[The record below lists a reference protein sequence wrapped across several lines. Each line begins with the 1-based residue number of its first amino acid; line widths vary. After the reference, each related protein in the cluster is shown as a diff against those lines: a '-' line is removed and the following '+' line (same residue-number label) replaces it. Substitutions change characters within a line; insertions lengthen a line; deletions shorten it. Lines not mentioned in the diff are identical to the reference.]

1 MIVFDRLT
9 FQNFL
14 SVGNNPV
21 TINLNDHNTTL
32 IHGTNGSGKSLLLDA
47 LCYVLFNKPFR
58 NINLPQLIN
67 SSNKKGLLTEV
78 EFTIG
83 NAKFTVARGM
93 KPRVF
98 QIFKDG
104 ELLDAKAADKDNQK
118 YLEQNILKMNLK
130 TFIQVVILGSS
141 CYVPFMQLNSTSRRE
156 CVEDFLD
163 IKVFSTMSVLAKE
176 RLRGLKDR
184 MQEVRGDI
192 SNLEYKIDL
201 QRDRVD
207 ELRERSASDIN
218 ELNDE
223 INECK
228 RMKEENDQKIVQ
240 LQIEDATI
248 LEEVRNLMV
257 NSPKKKANEFN
268 NVIVKL
274 DSKLERLKKDLD
286 FYNKH
291 DECPTCTQTI
301 NSELKESV
309 LSNTLEESKKIIDAR
324 NQASQKH
331 SDLKVILDQILEK
344 EEEAY
349 KIQAEVSQN
358 QIRNDALQKQIIAKE
373 NKIVSI
379 STGTSNIDKE
389 IGKLSALQEQLE
401 DLKKKNDSMVS
412 EIHDHDIVVNLLKDS
427 GIKTQIVRKY
437 LPVINRSIRSHL
449 TDLEFPVLFT
459 LDEEF
464 NETVSSPLHQDF
476 SYGSFSEGQKSR
488 IDLSLLFTW
497 REVGK
502 LKNSVSTNL
511 LILDEVFS
519 SSLDDVGKQNLLA
532 LIRYGMPNTNT
543 IVIDHTLSA
552 EFKEKFDNQIEVSKC
567 KGFSKYLR
575 THTTP

>member
-1 MIVFDRLT
+1 MIVFESLT

-21 TINLNDHNTTL
+21 TIQLNQHKTTL
-32 IHGTNGSGKSLLLDA
+32 IHGSNGSGKSLMLDA

-58 NINLPQLIN
+58 NINIPQLIN
-67 SSNKKGLLTEV
+67 SSNKKGLLAEVTFSIGKTEFV
-78 EFTIG
+78 
-83 NAKFTVARGM
+83 VARGM
-93 KPRVF
+93 KPKVF
-98 QIFKDG
+98 EIYRDG

-130 TFIQVVILGSS
+130 TFIQVVILGSGN
-141 CYVPFMQLNSTSRRE
+141 YMPFMQLNSTARRD

-184 MQEVRGDI
+184 MQEVKGDI
-192 SNLEYKIDL
+192 SNLEYKLEL
-201 QRDRVD
+201 QEDRVQ
-207 ELRERSASDIN
+207 ELRDRSASDID
-218 ELNDE
+218 ELHRE
-223 INECK
+223 IDDCK
-228 RMKEENDQKIVQ
+228 RMKEENEAKIIK
-240 LQIEDATI
+240 LQIEDSNI
-248 LEEVRNLMV
+248 LEEVRKLMV
-257 NSPKKKANEFN
+257 NSPKKKASEFN

-286 FYNKH
+286 FYANN

-301 NSELKESV
+301 DTVLKESV
-309 LSNTLEESKKIIDAR
+309 RSKTLDESKKIISAR
-324 NQASQKH
+324 DQATVKH
-331 SDLKVILDQILEK
+331 TDLKKVLDDILVK
-344 EEEAY
+344 EEQAY
-349 KIQAEVSQN
+349 KLQQEVSQN
-358 QIRNDALQKQIIAKE
+358 QIRNDALHKQIVAKE
-373 NKIVSI
+373 NKITSI
-379 STGTSNIDKE
+379 SSGTSNIDKE
-389 IGKLSALQEQLE
+389 IGKLSALQEQLQE
-401 DLKKKNDSMVS
+401 LKKKSDHLVS
-412 EIHDHDIVVNLLKDS
+412 QLHDHDIVVSLLKDS
-427 GIKTQIVRKY
+427 GIKTQVVRKY
-437 LPVINRSIRSHL
+437 LPVINRSIRTHL

-464 NETVSSPLHQDF
+464 NETVASPLHQDF

-532 LIRYGMPNTNT
+532 MIRYGLTDTNT
-543 IVIDHTLSA
+543 LVIDHTLSG
-552 EFKEKFDNQIEVSKC
+552 EFREKFDNQIEVSKV
-567 KGFSKYLR
+567 KGFSRYAA
-575 THTTP
+575 

>member
-1 MIVFDRLT
+1 MIVFERLT

-21 TINLNDHNTTL
+21 TINLNDHKTTL
-32 IHGTNGSGKSLLLDA
+32 IHGTNGSGKSLMLDA

-58 NINLPQLIN
+58 SINLPQLIN

-78 EFTIG
+78 EFSIG
-83 NAKFTVARGM
+83 NTKFTVARGM
-93 KPRVF
+93 KPKVF
-98 QIFKDG
+98 QIYKDG

-130 TFIQVVILGSS
+130 TFNQVVILGSGN
-141 CYVPFMQLNSTSRRE
+141 YMPFMQLNSAARRE

-184 MQEVRGDI
+184 VQEVRGDI

-207 ELRERSASDIN
+207 ELRERSASDID
-218 ELNDE
+218 ELNTE
-223 INECK
+223 INDCK
-228 RMKEENDQKIVQ
+228 RMKEENDQRIIQ
-240 LQIEDATI
+240 LQTEDAVI
-248 LEEVRNLMV
+248 LEEVRKLMV
-257 NSPKKKANEFN
+257 NSPKKKASEFN
-268 NVIVKL
+268 DVIVKL

-291 DECPTCTQTI
+291 DECPTCAQTI

-309 LSNTLEESKKIIDAR
+309 LSKTVEESKTIISAR
-324 NQASQKH
+324 DQASKKH
-331 SDLKVILDQILEK
+331 NDLKAVLDQILEK
-344 EEEAY
+344 EEQAY
-349 KIQAEVSQN
+349 KLQAEVSQN
-358 QIRNDALQKQIIAKE
+358 QIRNDALQKQIVTKE
-373 NKIVSI
+373 NKIVAI

-389 IGKLSALQEQLE
+389 IGKLSALEEQLE
-401 DLKKKNDSMVS
+401 DLKKKNDSVVS

-437 LPVINRSIRSHL
+437 LPVINRSIRSRL

-464 NETVSSPLHQDF
+464 NETVASPLHQDF
-476 SYGSFSEGQKSR
+476 SYGSFSEGQKAR
-488 IDLSLLFTW
+488 IDLSMMFTW

-502 LKNSVSTNL
+502 IKNSVSTNI

-532 LIRYGMPNTNT
+532 LLRYGLDDSQR
-543 IVIDHTLSA
+543 VLVVDHTLSQ
-552 EFKEKFDNQIEVSKC
+552 EFRDKFDHSIEVSKV
-567 KGFSKYLR
+567 KGFSKYS
-575 THTTP
+575 

>member
-1 MIVFDRLT
+1 MIVFEKLT

-14 SVGNNPV
+14 SVGNHPV
-21 TINLNDHNTTL
+21 TINLNENKTTL
-32 IHGTNGSGKSLLLDA
+32 VHGTNGSGKSTLLDA

-58 NINLPQLIN
+58 AVNLPQLVN
-67 SSNKKGLLTEV
+67 SQNKKGLLTEV
-78 EFTIG
+78 EFTIA
-83 NAKFTVARGM
+83 NTKFTVVRGM
-93 KPRVF
+93 KPKVF
-98 QIFKDG
+98 QVYKDG

-130 TFIQVVILGSS
+130 TFIQVVILGSGN
-141 CYVPFMQLNSTSRRE
+141 YMPFMQLNSTARRE

-184 MQEVRGDI
+184 MQEVKGDI

-201 QRDRVD
+201 QKDRVD
-207 ELRERSASDIN
+207 ELRERSASDID
-218 ELNDE
+218 ELNRE
-223 INECK
+223 INDCK
-228 RMKEENDQKIVQ
+228 RMKEENDQRIIS
-240 LQIEDATI
+240 LQTQDATI
-248 LEEVRNLMV
+248 LEEVRKLMI
-257 NSPKKKANEFN
+257 NSPKKKASEFN

-309 LSNTLEESKKIIDAR
+309 LAKTVEESKTIISAR
-324 NQASQKH
+324 DQASSKH
-331 SDLKVILDQILEK
+331 QDLKLILDQILEK

-349 KIQAEVSQN
+349 KLQAEVSQN
-358 QIRNDALQKQIIAKE
+358 QIRNDALQKQIVAKE

-389 IGKLSALQEQLE
+389 IGKLSALQEQLV
-401 DLKKKNDSMVS
+401 DLKKKSDSVVS
-412 EIHDHDIVVNLLKDS
+412 EIHDHDTVVNLLKDS

-437 LPVINRSIRSHL
+437 LPVINRSIRSRL

-464 NETVSSPLHQDF
+464 NETVASPLHQDF
-476 SYGSFSEGQKSR
+476 SYGSFSEGQKAR
-488 IDLSLLFTW
+488 IDLSL
-497 REVGK
+497 
-502 LKNSVSTNL
+502 
-511 LILDEVFS
+511 
-519 SSLDDVGKQNLLA
+519 
-532 LIRYGMPNTNT
+532 
-543 IVIDHTLSA
+543 TLHLEGS
-552 EFKEKFDNQIEVSKC
+552 
-567 KGFSKYLR
+567 G
-575 THTTP
+575 

>member
-1 MIVFDRLT
+1 MIVFESLT

-21 TINLNDHNTTL
+21 TINLNDHKTTL
-32 IHGTNGSGKSLLLDA
+32 IHGTNGSGKSLMLDA

-58 NINLPQLIN
+58 AINLPQLVN
-67 SSNKKGLLTEV
+67 SSNKKGLLAEV
-78 EFTIG
+78 NFSIG
-83 NAKFTVARGM
+83 NTTFTVIRGM
-93 KPRVF
+93 KPKVFRVY
-98 QIFKDG
+98 KDG
-104 ELLDAKAADKDNQK
+104 KELDAKAADKDNQK

-130 TFIQVVILGSS
+130 TFNQVVILGSGN
-141 CYVPFMQLNSTSRRE
+141 YMPFMQLNSTARRE

-184 MQEVRGDI
+184 VQEVRGDI

-207 ELRERSASDIN
+207 ELRERSASDIS
-218 ELNDE
+218 ELNTE
-223 INECK
+223 INDCK
-228 RMKEENDQKIVQ
+228 RMKEENDQRIIS
-240 LQIEDATI
+240 LQTKDVNI
-248 LEEVRNLMV
+248 LEEVRKLMI
-257 NSPKKKANEFN
+257 NSPKKKASEFN

-309 LSNTLEESKKIIDAR
+309 LKKTVEESKTIISAR
-324 NQASQKH
+324 DQASSKH
-331 SDLKVILDQILEK
+331 EDLKLTLDQILQK

-358 QIRNDALQKQIIAKE
+358 QIRNDALQKQIVAKE

-389 IGKLSALQEQLE
+389 IGKLSALQEQLV
-401 DLKKKNDSMVS
+401 DLKKKSDGVIS

-464 NETVSSPLHQDF
+464 NETVASPLHQDF
-476 SYGSFSEGQKSR
+476 SYGSFSEGQKAR
-488 IDLSLLFTW
+488 IDLSMMFTW

-502 LKNSVSTNL
+502 IKNSVSTNI

-532 LIRYGMPNTNT
+532 LLRYGLDDTQR
-543 IVIDHTLSA
+543 VLVVDHTLSQ
-552 EFKEKFDNQIEVSKC
+552 EFRDKFDHSIEVSKV
-567 KGFSKYLR
+567 KGFSKYS
-575 THTTP
+575 

>member
-1 MIVFDRLT
+1 MIVFESLT

-21 TINLNDHNTTL
+21 TIQLNNHKTTL
-32 IHGTNGSGKSLLLDA
+32 IHGSNGSGKSLMLDA

-58 NINLPQLIN
+58 NINIPQLVN
-67 SSNKKGLLTEV
+67 SSNKKGLLAEV

-83 NAKFTVARGM
+83 NAKFVVARGM
-93 KPRVF
+93 KPK
-98 QIFKDG
+98 IFEIYKDG

-130 TFIQVVILGSS
+130 TFIQVVILGSGN
-141 CYVPFMQLNSTSRRE
+141 YMPFMQLNSTARRD

-184 MQEVRGDI
+184 MQEVKGDI
-192 SNLEYKIDL
+192 SNLEYKLDL
-201 QRDRVD
+201 QEQRVK
-207 ELRERSASDIN
+207 ELQDRSASDID
-218 ELNDE
+218 ELHRE
-223 INECK
+223 IDDFK
-228 RMKEENDQKIVQ
+228 RMKEENESKIIK
-240 LQIEDATI
+240 LQVEDSNI
-248 LEEVRNLMV
+248 LEEVRKLMV
-257 NSPKKKANEFN
+257 NSPKKKASEFN

-286 FYNKH
+286 FYANN
-291 DECPTCTQTI
+291 DECPTCTQSIDTV
-301 NSELKESV
+301 LKESV
-309 LSNTLEESKKIIDAR
+309 KSKTLDESKKIISAR
-324 NQASQKH
+324 DQATVKH
-331 SDLKVILDQILEK
+331 TDLKKVLDNILVK
-344 EEEAY
+344 EEQAY
-349 KIQAEVSQN
+349 KVQQEVSQN
-358 QIRNDALQKQIIAKE
+358 QIRNDALHKQIVAKE
-373 NKIVSI
+373 NKIISI
-379 STGTSNIDKE
+379 TSGTSNIDKE
-389 IGKLSALQEQLE
+389 IGKLNALQEQLQ
-401 DLKKKNDSMVS
+401 DLKKKGNEVVS
-412 EIHDHDIVVNLLKDS
+412 QLHDHDIVVSLLKDS

-437 LPVINRSIRSHL
+437 LPVINRSIRTHL

-464 NETVSSPLHQDF
+464 NETVASPLHQDF

-532 LIRYGMPNTNT
+532 MIRYGLTDTNT
-543 IVIDHTLSA
+543 LVIDHTLSG
-552 EFKEKFDNQIEVSKC
+552 EFREKFDNQIEVSKV
-567 KGFSKYLR
+567 KGFSKYS
-575 THTTP
+575 